1 MQSPKPHGAGGPAAP
16 ARSPRAA
23 MCAALVGLVSGGWAI
38 PAQAQTIQPADY
50 VGVSAGRARA
60 LDMGHDSV
68 SRALAGQGLPTSTDA
83 VDQQATGWKVFAGHR
98 FGPNFAVEG
107 GYTWLGRYD
116 FHGQI
121 IADPG
126 TVNSQFK
133 AESINAFAVG
143 LLPWTPEFEAFAKAG
158 LGFWRAKL
166 SANGTFAGRSS
177 RAESARGWSPIL
189 GVGLQYHFAPQWT
202 LRAEAERFFNIGKAD
217 RTGRTEIDLY
227 SLGVQYHF

>member
-1 MQSPKPHGAGGPAAP
+1 MQSFKSHGTRLPAAVKTT
-16 ARSPRAA
+16 ALIG
-23 MCAALVGLVSGGWAI
+23 ALVAASLG
-38 PAQAQTIQPADY
+38 PAQAQVLQPADY
-50 VGVSAGRARA
+50 AGVSGGRARA
-60 LDMGHDSV
+60 LDMDNASV
-68 SRALAGQGLPTSTDA
+68 NRALAGQGLPTSTDA
-83 VDQQATGWKVFAGHR
+83 IDRQATGWKVFAGHR

-143 LLPWTPEFEAFAKAG
+143 ILPWTPEFEAFAKAG
-158 LGFWRAKL
+158 VGFWRAKL

-189 GVGLQYHFAPQWT
+189 GVGLQYHLAPQWT

>member
-1 MQSPKPHGAGGPAAP
+1 MQSFKSHGTRLPAAV
-16 ARSPRAA
+16 RAA
-23 MCAALVGLVSGGWAI
+23 ALIGALAAASLG
-38 PAQAQTIQPADY
+38 PAQAQVLQPANY
-50 VGVSAGRARA
+50 AGISGGRARA
-60 LDMGHDSV
+60 LDMDHASV
-68 SRALAGQGLPTSTDA
+68 NRALAGQGLPTSTDA
-83 VDQQATGWKVFAGHR
+83 IDRQATGWKVFAGHR

-126 TVNSQFK
+126 TANSQFK

-143 LLPWTPEFEAFAKAG
+143 ILPWAPEFEAFAKAG
-158 LGFWRAKL
+158 VGFWRAKL

-177 RAESARGWSPIL
+177 SAESARGWSPIL
-189 GVGLQYHFAPQWT
+189 GVGLQYHLAPQWT

>member
-1 MQSPKPHGAGGPAAP
+1 MQSFKSHGTRLPAAVKTT
-16 ARSPRAA
+16 ALIG
-23 MCAALVGLVSGGWAI
+23 ALVAASLG
-38 PAQAQTIQPADY
+38 PAQAQVLQPADY
-50 VGVSAGRARA
+50 AGVSGGRARA
-60 LDMGHDSV
+60 LDMDHASV
-68 SRALAGQGLPTSTDA
+68 NRALAGQGLPTNTDA
-83 VDQQATGWKVFAGHR
+83 IDRQATGWKVFAGHR

-143 LLPWTPEFEAFAKAG
+143 ILPWTPEFEAFAKAG
-158 LGFWRAKL
+158 VGFWRAKL

-189 GVGLQYHFAPQWT
+189 GVGLQYHLAPQWT

>member
-1 MQSPKPHGAGGPAAP
+1 MQSL
-16 ARSPRAA
+16 SPRVAVV
-23 MCAALVGLVSGGWAI
+23 AALIGGLATGVPLS
-38 PAQAQTIQPADY
+38 AQAQTLQPADY
-50 VGVSAGRARA
+50 VGVSIGRARA
-60 LDMGHDSV
+60 LDMDHAAV
-68 SRALAGQGLPTSTDA
+68 NRALVGQGLPTSTEAIDR
-83 VDQQATGWKVFAGHR
+83 QATGWKVFAGHR
-98 FGPNFAVEG
+98 FTPNFAVEG

-143 LLPWTPEFEAFAKAG
+143 ILPWTPQFEAFAKAG

-166 SANGTFAGRSS
+166 SANGTFAGR
-177 RAESARGWSPIL
+177 RANAESARGWSPIL
-189 GVGLQYHFAPQWT
+189 GVGLQYHLAPQWT
-202 LRAEAERFFNIGKAD
+202 LRAEAERFFDIGKAD

-227 SLGVQYHF
+227 SVGVQYHF